1 MEDSQKTPEYYAKKD
16 FMRNVGLK
24 SRHIYSFLQDKLTD
38 DEIQNLNLIQTFR
51 KYLEIY
57 SNIELKES
65 WNIDEEIENYRSL
78 GFTKE
83 SAEQYVKRLKNIFT
97 KDSTINWIFRIAESK
112 TSDDG
117 DKIFEKYLK
126 QFDDYKNKNN
136 NDNNNDN
143 NSKKKKRNHVCTST
157 PMNKSYIIFS
167 DPFGIPP
174 RHLNDWGRGIDYS
187 NNSNNSNNSNE
198 YSEADIQMVI
208 QQTNVSRK
216 RALKYLKKNKG
227 DVIKTI
233 MDLTN

>member
-1 MEDSQKTPEYYAKKD
+1 
-16 FMRNVGLK
+16 
-24 SRHIYSFLQDKLTD
+24 
-38 DEIQNLNLIQTFR
+38 
-51 KYLEIY
+51 
-57 SNIELKES
+57 
-65 WNIDEEIENYRSL
+65 
-78 GFTKE
+78 
-83 SAEQYVKRLKNIFT
+83 
-97 KDSTINWIFRIAESK
+97 
-112 TSDDG
+112 
-117 DKIFEKYLK
+117 
-126 QFDDYKNKNN
+126 
-136 NDNNNDN
+136 
-143 NSKKKKRNHVCTST
+143 
-157 PMNKSYIIFS
+157 MNKSYIIFS

>member
-1 MEDSQKTPEYYAKKD
+1 MENSQKTPEYYAKKD

-24 SRHIYSFLQDKLTD
+24 SRHVFSFLQDKLTD
-38 DEIQNLNLIQTFR
+38 SEIQNLNLIQTFR

-57 SNIELKES
+57 SDIELKES

-112 TSDDG
+112 TSDDA
-117 DKIFEKYLK
+117 DKNFEKYLK
-126 QFDDYKNKNN
+126 QFDDYNN
-136 NDNNNDN
+136 NNNNNDN

-174 RHLNDWGRGIDYS
+174 RHLSDWGREISGYS
-187 NNSNNSNNSNE
+187 NNSNNSNNSNV
-198 YSEADIQMVI
+198 YSEDDIRMVM
-208 QQTNVSRK
+208 QQANVSRQ
-216 RALKYLKKNKG
+216 RAIKYLKKNKG

>member
-1 MEDSQKTPEYYAKKD
+1 MENCQKTPEYYAKKD

-24 SRHIYSFLQDKLTD
+24 SRHIYNFLQDKLTD

-57 SNIELKES
+57 SDIELKES
-65 WNIDEEIENYRSL
+65 WNIDEEIENYRIL

-83 SAEQYVKRLKNIFT
+83 CAEQYVKRLKNIFT

-117 DKIFEKYLK
+117 DKIFEKYLN
-126 QFDDYKNKNN
+126 QFDGY
-136 NDNNNDN
+136 NDNDDNDD
-143 NSKKKKRNHVCTST
+143 NSKKKKENHVCTGTSSS
-157 PMNKSYIIFS
+157 MGKSYIIFS

-174 RHLNDWGRGIDYS
+174 RHISDWGRGISGYS
-187 NNSNNSNNSNE
+187 NNSNNSNV
-198 YSEADIQMVI
+198 YSEDDIRMVM
-208 QQTNVSRK
+208 QQANVSRR
-216 RALKYLKKNKG
+216 RAIKYLKKNNG
-227 DVIKTI
+227 DIIKTI

>member
-1 MEDSQKTPEYYAKKD
+1 MENCQKTPEYYAKKD

-83 SAEQYVKRLKNIFT
+83 AAEQYVKRLKNIFT

-126 QFDDYKNKNN
+126 QFDDYNNN
-136 NDNNNDN
+136 NDNNDNND
-143 NSKKKKRNHVCTST
+143 NSKKKKKESRLYCYSFW
-157 PMNKSYIIFS
+157 FS
-167 DPFGIPP
+167 EFYG
-174 RHLNDWGRGIDYS
+174 
-187 NNSNNSNNSNE
+187 
-198 YSEADIQMVI
+198 
-208 QQTNVSRK
+208 
-216 RALKYLKKNKG
+216 KK
-227 DVIKTI
+227 
-233 MDLTN
+233 LYYF